1 MIHNRH
7 PVAALA
13 LGSSL
18 LILAA
23 CAPQPLTANVS
34 AIATTTASSPVEATT
49 STQPVTVS
57 AVSTVATVATVV
69 PRTAQSVTTLA
80 MATTAPTRGQTP
92 SRQTTTG
99 SSNGQTDVAVY
110 FTQGS
115 RLVTETRAVPAA
127 APARGSLDALLAGPM
142 ATGHYSQVPN
152 GTALQSMN
160 LKGGTATVDLSSQV
174 QNLEGSPAIPL
185 FLAQVVDTLTQ
196 FPDVQRVVLEVNGKP
211 VRTLGGEGVTVPE
224 PLDRAAVQKL
234 LTGV

>member
-1 MIHNRH
+1 MMHNRH
-7 PVAALA
+7 SLAALA
-13 LGSSL
+13 LGSGL

-34 AIATTTASSPVEATT
+34 AIATTTASPPIVATT
-49 STQPVTVS
+49 STQPVTAS
-57 AVSTVATVATVV
+57 AVSTVSTVAHT
-69 PRTAQSVTTLA
+69 TAQNVTTPSTGTA
-80 MATTAPTRGQTP
+80 VPTPAQTT
-92 SRQTTTG
+92 SHQTTTA

-127 APARGSLDALLAGPM
+127 APARGSLDALLAGPK

-160 LKGGTATVDLSSQV
+160 LKGGTATVDLSSQI

-196 FPDVQRVVLEVNGKP
+196 FPDVQRVVLEVNGQP
-211 VRTLGGEGVTVPE
+211 VRTLGGEGVAVPE
-224 PLDRAAVQKL
+224 PMDRAAVQKL